1 MTELLETMCLDRPVV
16 LVLEDLHW
24 ADESSLAA
32 ILAILHNLAHVP
44 LLVMATL
51 RPTPRTPE
59 LDVLLDECAAAGT
72 RILQLRSLE
81 SADVNALVHHQLGGR
96 AGPLLSS
103 IIDKAGGNPLWLVE
117 LIRSLTTE
125 GWLMRDAEVVEAV
138 GDELP
143 STLRDLV
150 LRRLRYLPTATLD
163 QLQLASLLG
172 EAVSIRDLAA
182 VARRPSVELVADLS
196 EAFRA
201 RLLDE
206 HADAVVFRHQLVQQ
220 AIYEDLPIPLRKAL
234 HRDAASALASSG
246 ADVSKVASHMLLG
259 AEQGDLEAVRWLREA
274 AVEATATA
282 PAIAVKLLRRAIELL
297 PAGHG
302 GADLV
307 SAELAEALQNA
318 GQVAEAAAMAEAVLA
333 RPHSD
338 EVASRFASH
347 WCPRFLFRIDRSQ

>member
-1 MTELLETMCLDRPVV
+1 M
-16 LVLEDLHW
+16 
-24 ADESSLAA
+24 
-32 ILAILHNLAHVP
+32 
-44 LLVMATL
+44 
-51 RPTPRTPE
+51 
-59 LDVLLDECAAAGT
+59 
-72 RILQLRSLE
+72 
-81 SADVNALVHHQLGGR
+81 
-96 AGPLLSS
+96 
-103 IIDKAGGNPLWLVE
+103 
-117 LIRSLTTE
+117 
-125 GWLMRDAEVVEAV
+125 
-138 GDELP
+138 
-143 STLRDLV
+143 
-150 LRRLRYLPTATLD
+150 
-163 QLQLASLLG
+163 
-172 EAVSIRDLAA
+172 
-182 VARRPSVELVADLS
+182 
-196 EAFRA
+196 
-201 RLLDE
+201 
-206 HADAVVFRHQLVQQ
+206 QQ

-274 AVEATATA
+274 AVEETATA
-282 PAIAVKLLRRAIELL
+282 PAIAVKFLRRAIELL